1 MNKNI
6 LNFLIV
12 LMIFLIGILVI
23 SEDEL
28 KGSKLERIIVKK
40 MGVKK
45 IDSIYNTNL
54 FFKIICLAVFF
65 MGIFLYALSS
75 ILSEVSVIYIFFSII
90 VLGTTTIFALMII
103 SDEINS
109 PYSDYNLEIIK
120 PRTFISSTKLY
131 CLEQMN
137 INTDLEKL
145 KDLEIDKLREV
156 VFEIDTNLLINR
168 STEFNGN
175 EKNQLLKEYDREK
188 RELYYKMLEEKERE
202 RLKKYSENN
211 LKNWA

>member
-1 MNKNI
+1 MNKFTIDFVLVLTIFFIPI
-6 LNFLIV
+6 LIITLEEFIV
-12 LMIFLIGILVI
+12 KKIGVKRVDSFYNTINSFKVISLIGII
-23 SEDEL
+23 
-28 KGSKLERIIVKK
+28 
-40 MGVKK
+40 
-45 IDSIYNTNL
+45 
-54 FFKIICLAVFF
+54 F
-65 MGIFLYALSS
+65 MLMV
-75 ILSEVSVIYIFFSII
+75 LSELFYNRFSEVFIPTLFI
-90 VLGTTTIFALMII
+90 LLFLSLGVTLILMII

-109 PYSDYNLEIIK
+109 PYSGYNLEIIK

-168 STEFNGN
+168 STEFNEN
-175 EKNQLLKEYDREK
+175 EKNQLLKEYGREK

>member
-1 MNKNI
+1 MNKFTI
-6 LNFLIV
+6 NFVLVLTIFFIAVLI
-12 LMIFLIGILVI
+12 IT
-23 SEDEL
+23 
-28 KGSKLERIIVKK
+28 LEEFIVKK
-40 MGVKK
+40 IGVKRV
-45 IDSIYNTNL
+45 DSFCNKNYFLKAGSLTGMIFMIIVSDKL
-54 FFKIICLAVFF
+54 FFNMFSETFI
-65 MGIFLYALSS
+65 S
-75 ILSEVSVIYIFFSII
+75 ILFTLLMLSLGFISI
-90 VLGTTTIFALMII
+90 LMIV
-103 SDEINS
+103 STEIES
-109 PYSDYNLEIIK
+109 PYSGYNLEVIK

-168 STEFNGN
+168 STEFNEN
-175 EKNQLLKEYDREK
+175 EKNQLLKEYGREK

>member
-1 MNKNI
+1 MNKFTI
-6 LNFLIV
+6 NFVLVLTIFFIAVLIITLEEFIV
-12 LMIFLIGILVI
+12 KKIGVKRVDSFYNTINSFKVISLIGII
-23 SEDEL
+23 
-28 KGSKLERIIVKK
+28 
-40 MGVKK
+40 
-45 IDSIYNTNL
+45 
-54 FFKIICLAVFF
+54 F
-65 MGIFLYALSS
+65 MLMV
-75 ILSEVSVIYIFFSII
+75 LSELFYNRFSEVFIPTLFILLFLSLGVTII
-90 VLGTTTIFALMII
+90 LMII

-109 PYSDYNLEIIK
+109 PYSGYNLEIIK

-145 KDLEIDKLREV
+145 KDLETDKLKEV
-156 VFEIDTNLLINR
+156 IFEIDTNLLINR
-168 STEFNGN
+168 STEFNEN
-175 EKNQLLKEYDREK
+175 EKNQLLKEYGREK

>member
-1 MNKNI
+1 MNKI
-6 LNFLIV
+6 IINFVVIF
-12 LMIFLIGILVI
+12 MIFVIGILFI
-23 SEDEL
+23 T
-28 KGSKLERIIVKK
+28 LEEFIVKK
-40 MGVKK
+40 IGVKRV
-45 IDSIYNTNL
+45 DSFCNKNYFLKVSFLTGIIFMIMVFDKL
-54 FFKIICLAVFF
+54 FFNMFSEMV
-65 MGIFLYALSS
+65 IFILYILLMLGLGFTS
-75 ILSEVSVIYIFFSII
+75 ILMVVS
-90 VLGTTTIFALMII
+90 T
-103 SDEINS
+103 EIES
-109 PYSDYNLEIIK
+109 PYCDYDLEIIK

-145 KDLEIDKLREV
+145 KDLEIDKLKEV

-168 STEFNGN
+168 STEFNEN
-175 EKNQLLKEYDREK
+175 EKNQLLKEYGREK